1 MECQFLYFSLL
12 MHSFTFILPVTIII
26 NRSNGS
32 LLHLTHQ
39 TDLVCS
45 ANANTVLL
53 GCISQDSFFKAGEA
67 EDQRWKTIHW
77 KTQLLRQLRTESK
90 APCSYFPAMLDN
102 TYCYMLL
109 IRVYCVVIF
118 KRLTI
123 LVLCYVTTLHLCLIF
138 SITKYNECSFYV
150 YV

>member
-39 TDLVCS
+39 TDLVWS

-90 APCSYFPAMLDN
+90 APRSYFPAMLDN